1 MPRQK
6 VVTAEAIVEVIRKM
20 KRLKAFQRGKFQ
32 VGERADGQPIYH
44 WPKISKAKI
53 ARQLGVQADYL
64 TDLQRKD
71 ESIKN
76 ALLHVGQPRG
86 SVSGEEA
93 APKANTK
100 AYYKKRYDE
109 VQVENKRLN
118 IRLSNCLK
126 KNKELALNQTSI
138 DEVLENNEKL
148 ITENKQLRQ
157 VLIRLESEIK
167 GLKVKNASLETQ
179 LVLAGKDI

>member
-1 MPRQK
+1 MPRKK
-6 VVTAEAIVEVIRKM
+6 VVTAEAIAEVIRKM
-20 KRLKAFQRGKFQ
+20 KRLKPFQRGKFQ

-93 APKANTK
+93 EPKSGTK

-109 VQVENKRLN
+109 VQAENKKLN
-118 IRLSNCLK
+118 IRLSNYLK
-126 KNKELALNQTSI
+126 KNKELAVNEANI
-138 DEVLENNEKL
+138 DEVLENSERL
-148 ITENKQLRQ
+148 INENKKLKQM
-157 VLIRLESEIK
+157 ITRLESEIK
-167 GLKVKNASLETQ
+167 GLKLRNASVETQ
-179 LVLAGKDI
+179 LALAGKDI